1 MHLSQHFELGEFVF
15 SETAIRHSIDNAA
28 PKDVIPNLERLCRDI
43 LEPVRKHFGPV
54 RITSGYRCPAL
65 NKLVKSKPTS
75 HHVTGQAADLIIL
88 GGPRPLVVCD
98 WIVNEGLPF
107 EQVIAEF
114 GRWTHVSIP
123 LEGKNPKREELTI
136 DAQGVRGGLHEARP

>member
-1 MHLSQHFELGEFVF
+1 MHLSQHFLLEEFQF
-15 SETAIRHSIDNAA
+15 SETAVRHGIDNAV
-28 PKDVIPNLERLCRDI
+28 PHSLIPNLERLCREI
-43 LEPVRKHFGPV
+43 LEPVRKHFGPI

-75 HHVTGQAADLIIL
+75 HHVTGQAADIVII
-88 GGPRPLVVCD
+88 GGPRPLVVAD
-98 WIVNEGLPF
+98 WIVNEALPY

-123 LEGKNPKREELTI
+123 LEGKEPKREELTI
-136 DAQGVRGGLHEARP
+136 DHLGTRPGLHEARP

>member
-1 MHLSQHFELGEFVF
+1 MHLSPHFQLEEFSF
-15 SETAIRHSIDNAA
+15 SDKATRYGIDNTIPHAL
-28 PKDVIPNLERLCRDI
+28 IPNLERLCRDI
-43 LEPVRKHFGPV
+43 LEPLRKHFGPI

-75 HHVTGQAADLIIL
+75 HHVTGQAADLIIV

-98 WIVNEGLPF
+98 WIVNEGLPY
-107 EQVIAEF
+107 EQVIMEF
-114 GRWTHVSIP
+114 GAWTHVSIP

-136 DAQGVRGGLHEARP
+136 DHLGTRGGLHEARP

>member
-1 MHLSQHFELGEFVF
+1 MHLSAHFELAEFTF
-15 SETAIRHSIDNAA
+15 SDTAIRHAIDNAA
-28 PKDVIPNLERLCRDI
+28 PKEAVANLERLCREI
-43 LEPVRKHFGPV
+43 MEPLRKHFGAI

-75 HHVTGQAADLIIL
+75 HHVTGQAADLVII

-98 WIVNEGLPF
+98 WIVNEGLPY
-107 EQVIAEF
+107 EQVIQEF

-123 LEGKNPKREELTI
+123 LDGKEPKREELTI
-136 DAQGVRGGLHEARP
+136 DHLGTRGGLHEARP